1 MAGVDS
7 RSRKYEAVI
16 LSPVRGEQRERVR
29 RRFAA
34 APESTFPMTE
44 ADLAEYRTIFQAPDE
59 DELNGSSLDPPPSG
73 FDSWSVWAAEWW
85 PTSLA

>member
-1 MAGVDS
+1 
-7 RSRKYEAVI
+7 
-16 LSPVRGEQRERVR
+16 
-29 RRFAA
+29 
-34 APESTFPMTE
+34 MTE

-59 DELNGSSLDPPPSG
+59 DELNGSSLDPTPSG